1 MKSHLHS
8 KTPNVRSWL
17 AKSWKIIKIWGFS
30 YREDNAM
37 VNLYTFQILVHFV
50 ESLAIAH
57 EDESSM
63 GIVFFESFN
72 KAWKLSF

>member
-1 MKSHLHS
+1 
-8 KTPNVRSWL
+8 
-17 AKSWKIIKIWGFS
+17 
-30 YREDNAM
+30 M

-63 GIVFFESFN
+63 GIGFFLVILQSMEVKF
-72 KAWKLSF
+72 LV

>member
-1 MKSHLHS
+1 
-8 KTPNVRSWL
+8 
-17 AKSWKIIKIWGFS
+17 
-30 YREDNAM
+30 M

-63 GIVFFESFN
+63 GIVFFESFY
-72 KAWKLSF
+72 KACKSSF